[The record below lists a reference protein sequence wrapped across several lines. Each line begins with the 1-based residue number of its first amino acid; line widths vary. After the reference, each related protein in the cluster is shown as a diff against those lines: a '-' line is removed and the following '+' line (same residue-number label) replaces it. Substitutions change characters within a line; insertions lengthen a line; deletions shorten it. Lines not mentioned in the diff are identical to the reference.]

1 MRPISLLT
9 ANGSSGTG
17 STRDAGPEYAD
28 AARRLISTSAD
39 MFFVSTLHEAGRV
52 VSVPGAWEGGRSRG
66 AEEGAVERRTSVS
79 A

>member
-39 MFFVSTLHEAGRV
+39 MFFVSTLREAGLCGQR
-52 VSVPGAWEGGRSRG
+52 SGCEGGAEGRG
-66 AEEGAVERRTSVS
+66 GG
-79 A
+79 